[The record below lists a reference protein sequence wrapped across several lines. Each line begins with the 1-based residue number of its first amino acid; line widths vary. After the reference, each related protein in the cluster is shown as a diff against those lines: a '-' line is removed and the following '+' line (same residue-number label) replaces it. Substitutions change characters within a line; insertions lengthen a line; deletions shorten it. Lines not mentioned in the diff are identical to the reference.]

1 MDNLFDSMVS
11 GKPILCAITTPDDIV
26 TRYQC
31 GLMLPS
37 GHPERIVQAIE
48 KLKATPPEQR
58 DAMGNRG
65 KQAAKDHYTYHHIAE
80 QFAELFT
87 EG

>member
-1 MDNLFDSMVS
+1 MDNLFDSMIS

-65 KQAAKDHYTYHHIAE
+65 KQAAQDHYTYHHIAE